1 MSIVKEVL
9 EMSLD
14 DNEVKEILDDHGN
27 RIIKLEIDTATTK
40 EKMFGLEEQVKDIKG
55 TLVRFENN
63 YLQTTS
69 SMTNLMTQL
78 VLNTSNNNTEII
90 KSKDI
95 KETEITKSENV
106 KDTEII
112 KTKDNNKKDIII
124 KVLAILGACLAGMFM
139 AKYGVT
145 IPAIM

>member
-1 MSIVKEVL
+1 MLITKEVL
-9 EMSLD
+9 DVSLD
-14 DNEVKEILDDHGN
+14 DNEVKEILDDHGC

-95 KETEITKSENV
+95 KDTEITKSENA
-106 KDTEII
+106 KNTEVI

-124 KVLAILGACLAGMFM
+124 KVLAILGACIAGYLAN
-139 AKYGVT
+139 KYG
-145 IPAIM
+145 IKISM